1 MGFLSSGETFEQ
13 AAQGAGRVAV
23 AGAVQELWRCST
35 EGYGQWAGGDGSV
48 VGLDELNGDSVILLY
63 VLSLCIFGRMSRMY
77 DPGRRSTGVGRRH
90 CLCEHSVLLKKPSK
104 AVAGLRTCSSGS

>member
-35 EGYGQWAGGDGSV
+35 EGYGQ
-48 VGLDELNGDSVILLY
+48 
-63 VLSLCIFGRMSRMY
+63 
-77 DPGRRSTGVGRRH
+77 
-90 CLCEHSVLLKKPSK
+90 
-104 AVAGLRTCSSGS
+104 